1 MAFWGGGGGGWG
13 GGGHGGGWHG
23 GGNRG
28 GGSNLRRSVD
38 SWDDDELGSA
48 YNHAVVVRV
57 FGYVKPFW
65 KNAILATIGVIGAAI
80 LLNLQPALIQRGVD
94 AAADGDTGKIL
105 ESALIFL
112 AFVVV
117 GWGFVL
123 VQMLNT
129 GYVGHRVMQRMR
141 INMFAHLQKLSLRFY
156 DNNEV
161 GRVMSRVQN
170 DVTSMQELLTNGF
183 LTILGD
189 ILGLAVIVYLVSSRN
204 LELTLVTFSV
214 VPVLIVITAMWQ
226 IYARRAFL
234 RVRQAI
240 AIVNSNLQEN
250 VSGVRVIQSLSRE
263 EVNAERFDTLNEDN
277 MRANISAG
285 RLQAAVMPV
294 VELLSAVATALV
306 VLYGGRLVLNGEI
319 TLGELS
325 LFIFSIERFFQPIR
339 ELVMQYAQLQRAMA
353 GGVRVFEL
361 LDTKPEIVDAPD
373 AIVLDDVK
381 GRVTFENVDFDYVED
396 VPVLRDI
403 NLDVQPGETIAL
415 VGSTGAGKTTLTALI
430 LRFYEVSQGR
440 ILIDGLDLKQLDRAS
455 LTRRTGV
462 VLQDPFLF
470 SGSVKENI
478 LYGRLDA
485 TDDEIIEAA
494 KAVGAHDFI
503 MRLDDDYE
511 TVLHERGQN
520 LSVGQRQLISF
531 ARAVLARP
539 SILILDE
546 ATANVD
552 TRTEVVI
559 QAALRELLK
568 DRTSFVIAHRLS
580 DDPGGDEDP
589 GHGPGTH
596 RRDGQ
601 PRRAAGTR
609 RHLRQPV
616 PNDVREAGSGRE
628 QGRRGLGPDNRVGLD
643 FDLHLRSCQ
652 AADLDQRGGRHDV
665 RQGLAMGPRDVLRGF
680 DIDYIHA
687 SADDVAH
694 GSTGLQQRRF
704 DVAETLASL
713 FIGVAVN
720 ELAIGAPCPG
730 AADKDLVADADGA
743 AVAGQRFEGRVGGEV
758 LTHEATR

>member
-214 VPVLIVITAMWQ
+214 VPVLIVITAVWQ

-478 LYGRLDA
+478 LYGRLEA

-503 MRLDDDYE
+503 MRLDDGYD

-580 DDPGGDEDP
+580 
-589 GHGPGTH
+589 TI
-596 RRDGQ
+596 R
-601 PRRAAGTR
+601 
-609 RHLRQPV
+609 
-616 PNDVREAGSGRE
+616 
-628 QGRRGLGPDNRVGLD
+628 
-643 FDLHLRSCQ
+643 
-652 AADLDQRGGRHDV
+652 
-665 RQGLAMGPRDVLRGF
+665 
-680 DIDYIHA
+680 
-687 SADDVAH
+687 
-694 GSTGLQQRRF
+694 
-704 DVAETLASL
+704 
-713 FIGVAVN
+713 
-720 ELAIGAPCPG
+720 
-730 AADKDLVADADGA
+730 
-743 AVAGQRFEGRVGGEV
+743 
-758 LTHEATR
+758 EATRILVMDQGRIAEMGSHEELLERGGIYANLYRMTFEKLEAEESKGVEA

>member
-13 GGGHGGGWHG
+13 GGGGGHGGGWHG
-23 GGNRG
+23 GNRG
-28 GGSNLRRSVD
+28 GGGNLRRSVD

-48 YNHAVVVRV
+48 YNHEVVVRV

-65 KNAILATIGVIGAAI
+65 KNAVLATIGVIGAAI
-80 LLNLQPALIQRGVD
+80 MLNLQPLLIQRGVD
-94 AAADGDTGKIL
+94 AAAEGDTGKIL
-105 ESALIFL
+105 ESSLIFL
-112 AFVVV
+112 GFVIF
-117 GWGFVL
+117 GWFFVL

-189 ILGLAVIVYLVSSRN
+189 ILGLTVIVYLVSSRN

-214 VPVLIVITAMWQ
+214 VPVLILITAVWQ

-263 EVNAERFDTLNEDN
+263 EVNAERFDALNEDN

-294 VELLSAVATALV
+294 VEMLSAMATALV

-319 TLGELS
+319 SLGELS

-353 GGVRVFEL
+353 GGVRVFEV

-373 AIVLDDVK
+373 AIELADIE
-381 GRVTFENVDFDYVED
+381 GRVTFENVSFDYVED

-403 NLDVQPGETIAL
+403 NLDVQPGETVAL

-430 LRFYEVSQGR
+430 LRFYEVTEGR
-440 ILIDGLDLKQLDRAS
+440 ILIDGKELKQLDRAS

-470 SGSVKENI
+470 SGSVKDNI

-485 TDDEIIEAA
+485 TDDEVIEAA
-494 KAVGAHDFI
+494 RAVGAHDFI
-503 MRLDDDYE
+503 MKLDHGYD
-511 TVLHERGQN
+511 TVLRERGQN

-568 DRTSFVIAHRLS
+568 NRTSFVIAHRLS
-580 DDPGGDEDP
+580 
-589 GHGPGTH
+589 TI
-596 RRDGQ
+596 R
-601 PRRAAGTR
+601 
-609 RHLRQPV
+609 
-616 PNDVREAGSGRE
+616 
-628 QGRRGLGPDNRVGLD
+628 
-643 FDLHLRSCQ
+643 
-652 AADLDQRGGRHDV
+652 
-665 RQGLAMGPRDVLRGF
+665 
-680 DIDYIHA
+680 
-687 SADDVAH
+687 
-694 GSTGLQQRRF
+694 
-704 DVAETLASL
+704 
-713 FIGVAVN
+713 
-720 ELAIGAPCPG
+720 
-730 AADKDLVADADGA
+730 
-743 AVAGQRFEGRVGGEV
+743 
-758 LTHEATR
+758 EATRILVMDQGRIAEMGSHDELLALGGIYANLYRMTFEKLEAEEESVEA